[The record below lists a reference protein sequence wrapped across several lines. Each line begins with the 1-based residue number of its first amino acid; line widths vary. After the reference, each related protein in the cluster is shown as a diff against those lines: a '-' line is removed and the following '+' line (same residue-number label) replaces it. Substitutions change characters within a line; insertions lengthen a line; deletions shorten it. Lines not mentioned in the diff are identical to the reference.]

1 MNRTE
6 PIQRAAAH
14 DETTHQTRTNKQI
27 RIQTHDTLR
36 QHQILLSL
44 PDQLMCHHD
53 IASVDRKAA
62 QRDMRTVGDRLN
74 NFCNRL
80 HLVGHGPWSR
90 WTRVFWKGE
99 EAIRT
104 ETRTQA
110 DLLTPNQSITVG
122 VASGPEKSSACERE
136 FPQMEVQSARHDSFS
151 WPPPC

>member
-1 MNRTE
+1 
-6 PIQRAAAH
+6 
-14 DETTHQTRTNKQI
+14 
-27 RIQTHDTLR
+27 
-36 QHQILLSL
+36 
-44 PDQLMCHHD
+44 MCHHD

-110 DLLTPNQSITVG
+110 DLLTCSG
-122 VASGPEKSSACERE
+122 GLFLKAARCRACASRS
-136 FPQMEVQSARHDSFS
+136 
-151 WPPPC
+151 